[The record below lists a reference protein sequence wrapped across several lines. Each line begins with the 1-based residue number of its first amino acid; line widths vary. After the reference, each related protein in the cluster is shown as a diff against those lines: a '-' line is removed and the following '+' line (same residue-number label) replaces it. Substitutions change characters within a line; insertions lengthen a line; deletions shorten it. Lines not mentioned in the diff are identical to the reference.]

1 MQFDDIFTDNGT
13 GRHYSFEYE
22 DADETNYIIFC
33 SIDLCGIP
41 SYADEAM
48 SST

>member
-1 MQFDDIFTDNGT
+1 MQFDDIFTHNGT